1 MIIMTIMAMTIMII
15 MVHCEERSPS
25 IAGWTVSD
33 SAGFVEQGPAL
44 DLSQSKFVQIDVYF
58 ISSYEFHVFLNIDPV
73 RIKDKDGAE
82 AEDEKGGW
90 SVNHSNYCPR
100 LKDIWLL

>member
-1 MIIMTIMAMTIMII
+1 M
-15 MVHCEERSPS
+15 
-25 IAGWTVSD
+25 
-33 SAGFVEQGPAL
+33 
-44 DLSQSKFVQIDVYF
+44 QIDVYF
-58 ISSYEFHVFLNIDPV
+58 ISSYEFHLFINIDPV